1 MPPKISLVPA
11 PVVAD
16 DDDLPM
22 VLPPLKMRK
31 AVPAPAPAPVPAP
44 AQVAELPVP
53 VIKKTTTR
61 KPKLSPPRQDT
72 EGTPPESRASSDLVT
87 LLEQKGYQVV
97 AKVLDGASVRALK
110 VTTVYG
116 EWVLLWLDK
125 KPWQSMGTD
134 ALDVLWQAGPT
145 QVGIPDAAKTGYSAT
160 VDPTASGVAIE
171 QGPDLSVLLREG
183 LESVPTETTYRLAG
197 ASGKSIVAYPV
208 LRVSDLLQAPDLAAK
223 SVHTNTLA
231 LQTYARRLAE
241 AGVVSALQ
249 KVRTVVAQ
257 LDAYHKTEGVVLKRM
272 DATYRQL
279 VEWYDAYQAMEQTE
293 DTQKKQALVA
303 ANIRVRQDAMR
314 RLLRASQAWSSD
326 KTQAFLQD
334 LETKL
339 EEDMRYLTGVE
350 KGIDYI
356 MTE

>member
-1 MPPKISLVPA
+1 
-11 PVVAD
+11 
-16 DDDLPM
+16 
-22 VLPPLKMRK
+22 MRK
-31 AVPAPAPAPVPAP
+31 TATAAPSPAPAP
-44 AQVAELPVP
+44 AQVAELPTP
-53 VIKKTTTR
+53 VVKKTTTR
-61 KPKLSPPRQDT
+61 KPALSPPRQQDT
-72 EGTPPESRASSDLVT
+72 DGAPASDLII
-87 LLEQKGYQVV
+87 LLEQKGYQVL
-97 AKVLDGASVRALK
+97 AKVLDGTGVCALK

-125 KPWQSMGTD
+125 KPWQNMGTD
-134 ALDVLWQAGPT
+134 TQDVLWQSGSS

-208 LRVSDLLQAPDLAAK
+208 LRISDLLQAPDIAAK

-249 KVRTVVAQ
+249 KVKTIVAQ
-257 LDAYHKTEGVVLKRM
+257 LDAYHKTEGAVLKRM

-279 VEWYDAYQAMEQTE
+279 VEWYDVYQTMEQTE
-293 DTQKKQALVA
+293 DTQKKQVIVA

-314 RLLRASQAWSSD
+314 RILRASQGWSSD
-326 KTQAFLQD
+326 KIRVFLQD

-339 EEDMRYLTGVE
+339 EEDMRYITGVD

>member
-11 PVVAD
+11 PTAAAD
-16 DDDLPM
+16 DEDLPM

-31 AVPAPAPAPVPAP
+31 AVPAPAPAP

-53 VIKKTTTR
+53 VVKKTTTR

-72 EGTPPESRASSDLVT
+72 DGAPAPASDLTT
-87 LLEQKGYQVV
+87 LLEQKGYQVL
-97 AKVLDGASVRALK
+97 AKVLDGGSVRALK
-110 VTTVYG
+110 VTNVYG

-125 KPWQSMGTD
+125 KPWQSMGAD
-134 ALDVLWQAGPT
+134 AQDVLWHASPG

-183 LESVPTETTYRLAG
+183 LESVPTETTYLLAG

-208 LRVSDLLQAPDLAAK
+208 LRVSDLLQSPDLAAK

-231 LQTYARRLAE
+231 LQMYARRLAE

-249 KVRTVVAQ
+249 KVRKVVAQ
-257 LDAYHKTEGVVLKRM
+257 LDAYHKTEGTVLKRM

-279 VEWYDAYQAMEQTE
+279 VEWYDAYQTMEQTE

-314 RLLRASQAWSSD
+314 RLLRASQTWSSD
-326 KTQAFLQD
+326 KTQSFLQD

-339 EEDMRYLTGVE
+339 EEDVRYLTGVE